1 MSLEPKAVLEAFVD
15 GMNRG
20 DLDAILACLAP
31 DVVDHSPMRGQ
42 QPGIEGWRSKWE
54 ALSAGFP
61 DLRIEIDQSVAEGD
75 TVAARYTMRAT
86 NTREFM
92 GGPPT
97 GKRIEVPVFD
107 MCLVRDGK
115 LIDLWSLMD
124 SMSMMAQ
131 LGSEPSAG

>member
-1 MSLEPKAVLEAFVD
+1 LEPKAVLEAFVD
-15 GMNRG
+15 SMNRG
-20 DLDAILACLAP
+20 DVDEILAYLAQ
-31 DVVDHSPMRGQ
+31 DVVDHTPMPGQ
-42 QPGIEGWRSKWE
+42 QPGIEGWRSKWD

-61 DLRIEIDQSVAEGD
+61 DLRIEIKQSVAEGD

-86 NTREFM
+86 NTGEFM

-97 GKRIEVPVFD
+97 GKRIEVPIFD
-107 MCLVRDGK
+107 MCRVRDGK

-131 LGSEPSAG
+131 LGLAPSAA

>member
-1 MSLEPKAVLEAFVD
+1 LEPKAVLEAFVD
-15 GMNRG
+15 GMNRC
-20 DLDAILACLAP
+20 DLDAILGCLAQ
-31 DVVDHSPMRGQ
+31 DVVDHSPMPGQ

-54 ALSAGFP
+54 ALSAGFS
-61 DLRIEIDQSVAEGD
+61 DLRIEIEQSVAEGD

-86 NTREFM
+86 NTGEFM

-107 MCLVRDGK
+107 MCRVRDGK
-115 LIDLWSLMD
+115 FIDLWRLMD

-131 LGSEPSAG
+131 LGLAPSAG